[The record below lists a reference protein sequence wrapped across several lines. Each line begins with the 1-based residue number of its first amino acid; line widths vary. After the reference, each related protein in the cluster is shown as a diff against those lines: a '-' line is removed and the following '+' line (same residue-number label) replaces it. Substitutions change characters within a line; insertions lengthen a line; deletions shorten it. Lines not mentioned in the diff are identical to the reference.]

1 MLCVPKLK
9 QLSIVFFFALA
20 CALCGGTLRLICLAF
35 LLPLSLLTLLVFS
48 SLSRLMLLRLLFRST
63 VT

>member
-9 QLSIVFFFALA
+9 QLSIVSFFVLA
-20 CALCGGTLRLICLAF
+20 CALSGIILRLICLVF
-35 LLPLSLLTLLVFS
+35 LLPPFLLTLLAFS
-48 SLSRLMLLRLLFRST
+48 SLSRPAHLRLLSGFT

>member
-9 QLSIVFFFALA
+9 QLSIVFLFALA
-20 CALCGGTLRLICLAF
+20 RALCGGTLRLICLASP
-35 LLPLSLLTLLVFS
+35 LPLSLLTLLVFS
-48 SLSRLMLLRLLFRST
+48 FLSRLMLLRLLFRFI

>member
-9 QLSIVFFFALA
+9 QLNIVFFSVLA
-20 CALCGGTLRLICLAF
+20 CALCGGILRLICLAF
-35 LLPLSLLTLLVFS
+35 LVPLSLLTLLVFS
-48 SLSRLMLLRLLFRST
+48 FLSCLMLLRLLFRSI

>member
-1 MLCVPKLK
+1 MLRVPKLK

-20 CALCGGTLRLICLAF
+20 CALCGIILRVICLVFLISLF
-35 LLPLSLLTLLVFS
+35 LLTVLVFS
-48 SLSRLMLLRLLFRST
+48 FLSRLVLLHLLSRST